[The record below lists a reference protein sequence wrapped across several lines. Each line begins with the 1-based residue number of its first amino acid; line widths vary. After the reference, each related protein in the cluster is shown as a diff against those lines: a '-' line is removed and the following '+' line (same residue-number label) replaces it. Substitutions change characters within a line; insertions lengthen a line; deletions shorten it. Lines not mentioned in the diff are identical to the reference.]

1 MDPYLSAKWLHIL
14 SSTVLFGTGIGTA
27 FQMVFAVHSGNIQAI
42 HSTAK
47 GVVLADWLFTTPAG
61 IVQPATGLWLIW
73 LQGYAL
79 TESWLLLS
87 YGLYIVAFC
96 CWAPVVHLQLKI
108 RNLTKDAPSM
118 PPEAEKAFKIW
129 MMLGW
134 PAFAALVMVFWLMV
148 HKPTLWG

>member
-14 SSTVLFGTGIGTA
+14 SSTVLIGTGIGTA
-27 FQMVFAVHSGNIQAI
+27 FQMVFAVHSGNIQAV

-108 RNLTKDAPSM
+108 RNLTKDAPS
-118 PPEAEKAFKIW
+118 
-129 MMLGW
+129 
-134 PAFAALVMVFWLMV
+134 LMV